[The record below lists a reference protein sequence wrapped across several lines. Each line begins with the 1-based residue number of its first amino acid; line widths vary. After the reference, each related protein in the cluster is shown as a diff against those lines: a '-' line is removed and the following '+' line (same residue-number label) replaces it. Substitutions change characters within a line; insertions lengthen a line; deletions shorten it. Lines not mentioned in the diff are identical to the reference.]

1 MEKYEIEKIRN
12 LPIESVAR
20 RLGLNVTRHK
30 TLCPFHADRHPS
42 LTFSQ
47 RTNTYRC
54 FVCDAHGDTIT
65 LAMHLLHKPF
75 VETCRWLANESNI
88 LLTEYAPAVKQVK
101 YYPPDV
107 DFLRGLVA
115 RPFLNREAEAFLFEE
130 RHLSRAVVE
139 WCGISSLTHPAPCWR
154 YGRAFYDAPS
164 LLIPYR
170 DILGEVQNVQSR
182 YLGYE
187 KGIPRFRF
195 PANSSIHIFNLPIL
209 RQLRPGEPLYIAEGI
224 TDCLAL
230 LSAGHKAIAIPSAT
244 LLKKSDLQMVVQQAT
259 AVAPQAPPLSLHI
272 YPDHDEAG
280 ERLYQHLLQM
290 TTPMGC
296 TLTRHNLP
304 QDCKDFSD
312 YYVKS
317 INIKKQNHG
326 N

>member
-1 MEKYEIEKIRN
+1 MEKYEIQKIRN
-12 LPIESVAR
+12 LPIESVAK

-30 TLCPFHADRHPS
+30 SLCPYHADKHPS

-47 RTNTYRC
+47 RTNTFRC
-54 FVCDAHGDTIT
+54 FVCDSHGDTIA

-75 VETCRWLANESNI
+75 VETCRWLANEANI
-88 LLTEYAPAVKQVK
+88 LLTEYAPAVKQIK
-101 YYPPDV
+101 HYPPDV

-115 RPFLNREAEAFLFEE
+115 RPFLNREAETFLFEE
-130 RHLSRAVVE
+130 RHLNRTVIE

-170 DILGEVQNVQSR
+170 NIQGEVQNVQSR

-209 RQLRPGEPLYIAEGI
+209 RLLRPGEPLYIAEGI

-244 LLKKSDLQMVVQQAT
+244 LLKKSDLEKVVQQARN
-259 AVAPQAPPLSLHI
+259 LHI
-272 YPDHDEAG
+272 YPDQDEAG

-290 TTPMGC
+290 TTQLGC
-296 TLTRHNLP
+296 SLTRHHLP
-304 QDCKDFSD
+304 QECKDFSD
-312 YYVKS
+312 YYVRYIS
-317 INIKKQNHG
+317 SRQSRVV
-326 N
+326 